1 MIRNSLHRG
10 RLSRTEKFLSACRMT
25 LSPRPQRPRSFAVAV
40 ASLVVVV
47 ATGLTLAAGTAA
59 PASAATPCWKTLIND
74 WFDGK
79 IDHTYPRECYTQAIQ
94 HLPRD
99 IHTYSNAADEIRA
112 AMLATFKKG
121 GGVPP
126 APPPQTSSG
135 GSNEQNAS
143 SSTTPSASASTA
155 APNAQEPKQQG
166 LILRA
171 IEWLGPS
178 DASAVPLP
186 LLILAGVAFLLLAAA
201 GGSLVNRRLQER
213 RLPPP
218 PQA

>member
-1 MIRNSLHRG
+1 MIRNSPQRG
-10 RLSRTEKFLSACRMT
+10 RLPRTENFFSECRMN
-25 LSPRPQRPRSFAVAV
+25 LSSLPQRPRSFAVAV
-40 ASLVVVV
+40 VSLVVVI
-47 ATGLTLAAGTAA
+47 ASGLVLAAGTAA
-59 PASAATPCWKTLIND
+59 PAAAATPCWKTLVND
-74 WFDGK
+74 WFDGT
-79 IDHTYPRECYTQAIQ
+79 IDNTYPRQCYTQAIQ

-121 GGVPP
+121 GGTPP
-126 APPPQTSSG
+126 APPPQTSHGNGQS
-135 GSNEQNAS
+135 AS
-143 SSTTPSASASTA
+143 SNSTPSASG
-155 APNAQEPKQQG
+155 APKADAPKQG

-201 GGSLVNRRLQER
+201 GGSLLSRRLHER

>member
-1 MIRNSLHRG
+1 MIRNTPHPG
-10 RLSRTEKFLSACRMT
+10 RLPRTEIFLSVCRMN

-47 ATGLTLAAGTAA
+47 ASGLVLAAGTAA

-99 IHTYSNAADEIRA
+99 IHTYSNAADEIRT

-121 GGVPP
+121 GGTPP
-126 APPPQTSSG
+126 APPPQTSSNG
-135 GSNEQNAS
+135 GNEQNAS
-143 SSTTPSASASTA
+143 SSTTPSVTPA
-155 APNAQEPKQQG
+155 APKSEEPKQG

>member
-1 MIRNSLHRG
+1 MN
-10 RLSRTEKFLSACRMT
+10 
-25 LSPRPQRPRSFAVAV
+25 LSPHPQRPRPLAVV
-40 ASLVVVV
+40 LTSLVVVF
-47 ATGLTLAAGTAA
+47 ASGLVLAAATAA
-59 PASAATPCWKTLIND
+59 PASAGKPCSQQVIDD
-74 WFDGK
+74 WFDDGT
-79 IDHTYPRECYTQAIQ
+79 IDHTYPQHCYTEAIK

-99 IHTYSNAADEIRA
+99 IHTYSNAADDIRA

-121 GGVPP
+121 GGTPP
-126 APPPQTSSG
+126 DSTQPSG
-135 GSNEQNAS
+135 GNG
-143 SSTTPSASASTA
+143 PSASNATPSETA
-155 APNAQEPKQQG
+155 GAPKADAPKQDG

-178 DASAVPLP
+178 DAGAVPLP
-186 LLILAGVAFLLLAAA
+186 LLVLAAVAFLLLAAA

>member
-1 MIRNSLHRG
+1 MTGSPHPQTR
-10 RLSRTEKFLSACRMT
+10 RT
-25 LSPRPQRPRSFAVAV
+25 FAVLA
-40 ASLVVVV
+40 ASFVLAV
-47 ATGLTLAAGTAA
+47 ATGLALSAATAA
-59 PASAATPCWKTLIND
+59 PASAGTPCWKTLIND

-79 IDHTYPRECYTQAIQ
+79 IDNTYPPHCYTQAID

-99 IHTYSNAADEIRA
+99 VHTYSNAADEIRA
-112 AMLATFKKG
+112 AMFAMLRQKG
-121 GGVPP
+121 DG
-126 APPPQTSSG
+126 APPSGPTSASSGSTGESTQTSSD
-135 GSNEQNAS
+135 
-143 SSTTPSASASTA
+143 PSATPTA
-155 APNAQEPKQQG
+155 PKAEEPKRG
-166 LILRA
+166 LITKA

-201 GGSLVNRRLQER
+201 GGSLINRRLQER

>member
-1 MIRNSLHRG
+1 
-10 RLSRTEKFLSACRMT
+10 
-25 LSPRPQRPRSFAVAV
+25 V
-40 ASLVVVV
+40 
-47 ATGLTLAAGTAA
+47 
-59 PASAATPCWKTLIND
+59 IND
-74 WFDGK
+74 WFDDGTVDQK
-79 IDHTYPRECYTQAIQ
+79 YPRHCYTEAIQ

-112 AMLATFKKG
+112 AMLATLQHKG
-121 GGVPP
+121 NGTPP
-126 APPPQTSSG
+126 APPPQPSG
-135 GSNEQNAS
+135 GNEQNTSTDTSS
-143 SSTTPSASASTA
+143 SSTPSSTPA
-155 APNAQEPKQQG
+155 APKAEEPKQG
-166 LILRA
+166 VIVRA

-178 DASAVPLP
+178 DAGAVPLP

>member
-1 MIRNSLHRG
+1 M
-10 RLSRTEKFLSACRMT
+10 
-25 LSPRPQRPRSFAVAV
+25 
-40 ASLVVVV
+40 VVV
-47 ATGLTLAAGTAA
+47 AGGLALAAGTAA
-59 PASAATPCWKTLIND
+59 PASASTPCSQSVIND
-74 WFDGK
+74 WFDDGTV
-79 IDHTYPRECYTQAIQ
+79 DQSYPRHCYTEAIQ

-99 IHTYSNAADEIRA
+99 IHTYSNAADDIRA
-112 AMLATFKKG
+112 AMLAAFKKG
-121 GGVPP
+121 SGTPP

-135 GSNEQNAS
+135 GGDEQTAS
-143 SSTTPSASASTA
+143 SGSNPSVTPA
-155 APNAQEPKQQG
+155 APKAEEPKQG

>member
-1 MIRNSLHRG
+1 MNPSPLSQRYRSLA
-10 RLSRTEKFLSACRMT
+10 LA
-25 LSPRPQRPRSFAVAV
+25 A
-40 ASLVVVV
+40 ASLVVAV
-47 ATGLTLAAGTAA
+47 AAGFALSAATAA
-59 PASAATPCWKTLIND
+59 PASAGTPCSTQVIND
-74 WFDGK
+74 WFDDGT
-79 IDHTYPRECYTQAIQ
+79 IDHTYAKHCYVEAIQ

-99 IHTYSNAADEIRA
+99 IHTYSNAADDIRA
-112 AMLATFKKG
+112 AMLAAFKKG
-121 GGVPP
+121 GGTPP
-126 APPPQTSSG
+126 APPPQTSGNG
-135 GSNEQNAS
+135 G
-143 SSTTPSASASTA
+143 PSASNATPTATA
-155 APNAQEPKQQG
+155 AAPQAQEPKQDG

-178 DASAVPLP
+178 DAGAVPLP

>member
-1 MIRNSLHRG
+1 MN
-10 RLSRTEKFLSACRMT
+10 
-25 LSPRPQRPRSFAVAV
+25 LSPRPQRPRSLAVAV
-40 ASLVVVV
+40 ASFVVVV
-47 ATGLTLAAGTAA
+47 ASGLVLAAGTAA
-59 PASAATPCWKTLIND
+59 PAAAATPCWKTLIND

-79 IDHTYPRECYTQAIQ
+79 IDHTYPQECYTQAIQ

-121 GGVPP
+121 GGTPP
-126 APPPQTSSG
+126 APPPQASSG
-135 GSNEQNAS
+135 GTKEQNAS
-143 SSTTPSASASTA
+143 SNGNPSASPTA
-155 APNAQEPKQQG
+155 PKAEEPKDG

>member
-1 MIRNSLHRG
+1 
-10 RLSRTEKFLSACRMT
+10 
-25 LSPRPQRPRSFAVAV
+25 
-40 ASLVVVV
+40 VVVV
-47 ATGLTLAAGTAA
+47 ATGFVLAAGTAA
-59 PASAATPCWKTLIND
+59 PASAARPCWKTLIDD

-79 IDHTYPRECYTQAIQ
+79 IDNTYPRECYTQAIQ

-99 IHTYSNAADEIRA
+99 IHTYSNAPDEIRA

-121 GGVPP
+121 GGTPP

-135 GSNEQNAS
+135 GNEQNGS
-143 SSTTPSASASTA
+143 SNETTPSASPTA
-155 APNAQEPKQQG
+155 PKAEEPSRG

-201 GGSLVNRRLQER
+201 GGSIVNRRLQER